1 MAQDGD
7 TITYTF
13 SDGTSVAED
22 VSNVDEVVV
31 DYLYAAGGQK
41 SGVEPPSS
49 GGAVSNTV
57 IDVSNISTIYI
68 WVSGGSEQNQGRYNG
83 GSDNQNGAGSTEISS
98 VNTDGNDSP
107 TEPFIVAAGGG
118 GGAFS
123 GDGFL
128 PSPSLLHSGGGARG
142 GEGSSGNSG
151 AGDAPPVG
159 GDGANTGSTATPG
172 DGAVS
177 GHGSTVPIT
186 DSGSTTAGGGSAPGN
201 DGEIKLSFKS
211 TLSPPDPPSNLTAE
225 VQ

>member
-1 MAQDGD
+1 MAQEGD

-41 SGVEPPSS
+41 GNSPDQPASS

-68 WVSGGSEQNQGRYNG
+68 WISGGTGQNRGRYNG
-83 GSDNQNGAGSTEISS
+83 GADNQNGAGSTEISS
-98 VNTDGNDSP
+98 VNTDGNDSS

-118 GGAFS
+118 GGAYS
-123 GDGFL
+123 GGGFF
-128 PSPSLLHSGGGARG
+128 PSHSGGGARG
-142 GEGSSGNSG
+142 GKGSLGNSG

-159 GDGANTGSTATPG
+159 GDGATSSSAATPG

-177 GHGSTVPIT
+177 GHGSTVPII
-186 DSGSTTAGGGSAPGN
+186 DSGLTNAGGGSAPGN
-201 DGEIKLSFKS
+201 NGEVKLSFNS
-211 TLSPPDPPSNLTAE
+211 FLSPPDPPSNLTAE